1 MVTKLL
7 KSSSLAVSYEYLSD
21 EGKLLKKRQTLR
33 FIAQDATDD
42 DKYAIGA
49 AVGKLLISNPK
60 SIEDTIIFELMEV

>member
-1 MVTKLL
+1 LVTKLL